1 MHFLSKI
8 GHWIL
13 ARQSIGSDAL
23 ATHDAHDDAGNG
35 VYNFSG
41 VFTTAS
47 MTGGGFKSAAISTMR
62 PVWGFTHPWPK
73 FNRGGVLTVEN
84 WPVALRVIG
93 DNKDT
98 AYAHD
103 SNAMSF

>member
-1 MHFLSKI
+1 
-8 GHWIL
+8 
-13 ARQSIGSDAL
+13 
-23 ATHDAHDDAGNG
+23 
-35 VYNFSG
+35 
-41 VFTTAS
+41 